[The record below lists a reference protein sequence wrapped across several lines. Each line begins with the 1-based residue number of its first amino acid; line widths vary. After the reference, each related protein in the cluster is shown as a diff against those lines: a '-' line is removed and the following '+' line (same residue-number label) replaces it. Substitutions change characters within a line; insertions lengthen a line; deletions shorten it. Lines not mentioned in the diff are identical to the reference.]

1 MAKATIKNPMTDLI
15 RRTIRADKRTMY
27 RLAKDSGLPYQ
38 TVHRF
43 ARGQR
48 EDLVMGTAW
57 RLCAALGLELR
68 PVNRRR

>member
-1 MAKATIKNPMTDLI
+1 MAKLNPMTAMI
-15 RRTIRADKRTMY
+15 RRTMKADERTLY

-48 EDLVMGTAW
+48 EDLVRGTAW
-57 RLCAALGLELR
+57 RLCKTLGLELR
-68 PVNRRR
+68 PKARGRK

>member
-1 MAKATIKNPMTDLI
+1 MAKLNPMTAMI
-15 RRTIRADKRTMY
+15 RRTMKADERTLY

-48 EDLVMGTAW
+48 EDLMMGTAW
-57 RLCAALGLELR
+57 RLCETLGLELR
-68 PVNRRR
+68 PKARGRK